1 MLTVYSKTNCPACV
15 NAKNLLNKYSIEFK
29 EVKIDEDQA
38 AKDFVLSEG
47 HRQVPQIYNGNK
59 LFVQGG
65 WLGLMKMSE
74 SEIRT
79 ILYGNEQLAA

>member
-15 NAKNLLNKYSIEFK
+15 NAKNLLTKYNINFN
-29 EVKIDEDQA
+29 EVKIDENPE
-38 AKDFVLSEG
+38 AKEFVLAEG
-47 HRQVPQIYNGNK
+47 HRQVPQIYNGDE

-74 SEIRT
+74 SDIRN
-79 ILYGNEQLAA
+79 ILYGTEALAA